1 MKVENEHTPELLEAG
16 KVVNTHGV
24 RGNLK
29 LESWCDS
36 PAVLTSLRTVYF
48 KKKSGTAVAVNVCG
62 GFTHKGYAVLALD
75 GISDMDTALRYKG
88 AIVYARRED
97 IPLPEGSY
105 FVRDLIGLP
114 VIDAE
119 SGARYGVT
127 HDYISGAAQDMY
139 EVLLDPELCTGGE
152 LSNEPSDG
160 VTTDGESADG
170 DGASDK
176 ADGTS
181 VAELRRRL
189 RYVPAVP
196 QFIDRVELGKGIF
209 IRVPD
214 GLFD

>member
-62 GFTHKGYAVLALD
+62 GFTHKGYAVLSLD

-114 VIDAE
+114 VIDAD

-139 EVLLDPELCTGGE
+139 EVLLDPELCKDD
-152 LSNEPSDG
+152 EPSDEFSEEPS
-160 VTTDGESADG
+160 DSESTVG